1 MSYRKHFQLIEFKC
15 SNLIPKLW
23 YFFEINVFIPF
34 PTSPTKFLT
43 FILVICLQAY
53 TISQETHEEL
63 NSYLEHKEVPYKH
76 QTDASP
82 S

>member
-1 MSYRKHFQLIEFKC
+1 MYSFHSQL
-15 SNLIPKLW
+15 
-23 YFFEINVFIPF
+23 
-34 PTSPTKFLT
+34 SPTKFLT

-53 TISQETHEEL
+53 TVSQETHEEL

-76 QTDASP
+76 QTDAYP